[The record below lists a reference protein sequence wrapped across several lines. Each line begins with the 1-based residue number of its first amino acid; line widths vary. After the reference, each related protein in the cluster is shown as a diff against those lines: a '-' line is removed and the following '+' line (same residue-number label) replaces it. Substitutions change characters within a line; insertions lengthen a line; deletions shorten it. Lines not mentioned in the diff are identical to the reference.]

1 MIRDESRLLG
11 LMICFGFMSGLPLPL
26 TIFTLQQWFAT
37 YGIPLHSIGLTAWVG
52 LPYTIKF
59 LWSAL
64 LDRPAPGGLRRF
76 GRRRGWLLVVQP
88 ALTGACIALAFTD
101 PGRNITLTLL
111 AALLLAFL
119 SASQDIL
126 IDAWRIETFPEHRQG
141 AALAT
146 YIWGYR
152 GAMLTSGAGA
162 IGLAAAF
169 GWHISLL
176 TMAALL
182 ALGVLVSLAAPEPT
196 ARPARIRAPGWLA
209 GVNTA
214 FVEPLREFLTRPAA
228 WQILAFVLLFRI
240 GKVFADTTAAGLYRY
255 RLGFTSAQVA
265 RANAFEIFGTLAGAV
280 LGGWMVA
287 RLGAMRALLLVG
299 IMLSSAL
306 GLYLVLIAA
315 DRSQTLLTA
324 KVVLETFAMG
334 AADTCF
340 LAYISTLC
348 STAYTATQYALLSSL
363 AAVAL
368 HVFSGFSGYAAEALG
383 YRLFYATTM
392 VAGIPALLILWSL
405 HARRL
410 APAAGSPAG
419 DRHTLPDAQI

>member
-1 MIRDESRLLG
+1 MIRANSRLLG
-11 LMICFGFMSGLPLPL
+11 LMTCFGFMSGLPLPL

-37 YGIPLHSIGLTAWVG
+37 YGIPLHSIGMTAWVG
-52 LPYTIKF
+52 LPYTVKF

-64 LDRPAPGGLRRF
+64 FDRPAPRGLRRF
-76 GRRRGWLLVVQP
+76 GRRRGWLLIVQP
-88 ALTGACIALAFTD
+88 SLAAACMLLALTD

-126 IDAWRIETFPEHRQG
+126 IDAWRIEIFPEHRQG

-169 GWHISLL
+169 GWHVSLAC
-176 TMAALL
+176 MATLL
-182 ALGVLVSLAAPEPT
+182 ALGVLVSLAAPEPL
-196 ARPARIRAPGWLA
+196 ARAAPIRAPGWRA
-209 GVNTA
+209 GVNAA
-214 FVEPLREFLTRPAA
+214 FLAPLREFLGRPAA

-287 RLGAMRALLLVG
+287 RLGAVRAVLLAGL
-299 IMLSSAL
+299 MLSSAL
-306 GLYLVLIAA
+306 GLYLVLIAS
-315 DRSQTLLTA
+315 DHSQALLTA
-324 KVVLETFAMG
+324 KVVLENFAMG
-334 AADTCF
+334 AADACF
-340 LAYISTLC
+340 LAYISNLC

-368 HVFSGFSGYAAEALG
+368 HLFSGFSGYAAEAAG
-383 YRLFYATTM
+383 YHLFYTLTM
-392 VAGIPALLILWSL
+392 LAGLPALLILWNL

-410 APAAGSPAG
+410 PPASPA
-419 DRHTLPDAQI
+419 DQQTMSDAPR

>member
-1 MIRDESRLLG
+1 MIRAESRLLG
-11 LMICFGFMSGLPLPL
+11 VMTCFGFMSGLPLPL

-52 LPYTIKF
+52 LPYTLKF

-64 LDRPAPGGLRRF
+64 FDRPAPGGLRRF
-76 GRRRGWLLVVQP
+76 GRRRGWLLIVQP
-88 ALTGACIALAFTD
+88 ALTGACILLALTD
-101 PGRNITLTLL
+101 PGHNITLTLL

-152 GAMLTSGAGA
+152 GAMVTSGAGA

-169 GWHISLL
+169 GWHVSLL
-176 TMAALL
+176 CMAALL
-182 ALGVLVSLAAPEPT
+182 SLGALVSLAAPEPL
-196 ARPARIRAPGWLA
+196 AQAARIRAPGWRA
-209 GVNTA
+209 TVNAA
-214 FVEPLREFLTRPAA
+214 FVAPLREFLGRPAA
-228 WQILAFVLLFRI
+228 WQVLAFVLLFRI

-265 RANAFEIFGTLAGAV
+265 RANAFEIVGTLAGAA

-287 RLGAMRALLLVG
+287 KLGAVRAVLLAG

-306 GLYLVLIAA
+306 GLYLVLLAA
-315 DRSQTLLTA
+315 EPSQALLTA
-324 KVVLETFAMG
+324 KVVLEYFAQG
-334 AADTCF
+334 AADACF

-368 HVFSGFSGYAAEALG
+368 HLFSGFSGYAAEALG
-383 YRLFYATTM
+383 YRLFYCLTI
-392 VAGIPALLILWSL
+392 VAGLPALLILWSL
-405 HARRL
+405 HVRRL
-410 APAAGSPAG
+410 PGLPA
-419 DRHTLPDAQI
+419 DRQKLSDAQL

>member
-1 MIRDESRLLG
+1 MIRADSRLLG

-37 YGIPLHSIGLTAWVG
+37 YGIPLHSIGMTAWVG
-52 LPYTIKF
+52 LPYTLKF

-64 LDRPAPGGLRRF
+64 FDRPAPWRLRRF
-76 GRRRGWLLVVQP
+76 GRRRGWLLIVQP
-88 ALTGACIALAFTD
+88 CLAAACICLALTD

-126 IDAWRIETFPEHRQG
+126 IDAWRIEIFPEHRQG

-152 GAMLTSGAGA
+152 GAMLVSGAGA

-169 GWHISLL
+169 GWQVSLL
-176 TMAALL
+176 CMAGLL
-182 ALGVLVSLAAPEPT
+182 GLGAFVSLAAPESL
-196 ARPARIRAPGWLA
+196 AQAARIRAPGWQA
-209 GVNTA
+209 SVNAA
-214 FVEPLREFLTRPAA
+214 FVAPLREFLSRPAA

-287 RLGAMRALLLVG
+287 RLGAVRAVLLAGLV
-299 IMLSSAL
+299 LSSAL

-315 DRSQTLLTA
+315 DHSQALLTA
-324 KVVLETFAMG
+324 KVVLESLAMG
-334 AADTCF
+334 VADTSF

-368 HVFSGFSGYAAEALG
+368 HLFSGFSGYAAEALG
-383 YRLFYATTM
+383 YHVFYTITM
-392 VAGIPALLILWSL
+392 VAGLPALLILWNL
-405 HARRL
+405 HARRQPPP
-410 APAAGSPAG
+410 APA
-419 DRHTLPDAQI
+419 DRQTLPGAQI